1 MPERH
6 LAHLA
11 RASPGSGE
19 ARAEH
24 LSRLRARTNRDVLRP
39 RRIDAVARRRL
50 ALPRPRSKSRTR
62 RHDRPAAVGAVAD
75 SRSAGYLG
83 HRAVGMW
90 RLRSFPAHS
99 WRHGR
104 PRPRRPVPRARPV
117 VPPVCA
123 ALAVDRGAVPRRVDA
138 GAGSRHRL
146 RPRATRDRAGSHD
159 LGIRRPDRTGTRPER
174 SPDAGARRVR
184 HRQSGHLPTVLHLRD
199 AARMGDRVG
208 VTMTWRLHVV
218 HTTRFAYDS
227 AAHASY
233 NEARLTPPTLLSQ
246 VTLESRI
253 EIEPPTSVYR
263 YHDYW
268 ATHVSAFDLDDSHD
282 ELVVTATST
291 VETLDPEPRLEESV
305 SWLTLQHP
313 TTTDRFAEYLAP
325 TTRTSVDDEL
335 VDEVRAFV
343 NADSS
348 ELSPH
353 ETALRISS
361 WIHDAVEYV
370 PGATGVQT
378 SAREAW

>member
-1 MPERH
+1 
-6 LAHLA
+6 
-11 RASPGSGE
+11 
-19 ARAEH
+19 
-24 LSRLRARTNRDVLRP
+24 
-39 RRIDAVARRRL
+39 
-50 ALPRPRSKSRTR
+50 
-62 RHDRPAAVGAVAD
+62 
-75 SRSAGYLG
+75 
-83 HRAVGMW
+83 
-90 RLRSFPAHS
+90 
-99 WRHGR
+99 
-104 PRPRRPVPRARPV
+104 
-117 VPPVCA
+117 
-123 ALAVDRGAVPRRVDA
+123 
-138 GAGSRHRL
+138 
-146 RPRATRDRAGSHD
+146 
-159 LGIRRPDRTGTRPER
+159 
-174 SPDAGARRVR
+174 
-184 HRQSGHLPTVLHLRD
+184 
-199 AARMGDRVG
+199 
-208 VTMTWRLHVV
+208 MTWRLHVV
-218 HTTRFAYDS
+218 HTTRFAYES

-378 SAREAW
+378 SAREAWQRRQGVCQDIAHLTAGLLRRFGIPARYVSGYVHPRRDAEVGVTVTGQSHAWVEWWDGEWVGHDVTNDQPIGVQHVVVARGRDYGDVAPLKGVYQGRSASKLGVTVRVTRLS